1 MLVDKNLELLVEQL
15 RLRPEHLRSF
25 PLLVEREETQ
35 EMVLQAAQVLMV
47 DTEDPPGAAQVVMKM
62 PGMEDP
68 LLQTFLMMNLLG
80 NKHLVV
86 AAELDT
92 EEAQMEQAE
101 RPTAELAV
109 QENMETAK
117 MANSPVAVAVLDQI
131 DGLAVPVPMAA
142 FTCGSI
148 GNEG

>member
-47 DTEDPPGAAQVVMKM
+47 VSVGQLVAAQVVMLM
-62 PGMEDP
+62 PETEVP
-68 LLQTFLMMNLLG
+68 LPQTFSMMNLLG
-80 NKHLVV
+80 NWHPAV
-86 AAELDT
+86 AAEPDM
-92 EEAQMEQAE
+92 EEVQMEQAE
-101 RPTAELAV
+101 RPMAELAV
-109 QENMETAK
+109 HQNMETAK
-117 MANSPVAVAVLDQI
+117 MASFPVAVAVLVQTDRP
-131 DGLAVPVPMAA
+131 AAPVPMAA

-148 GNEG
+148 GSEG